1 MKLLVCAS
9 ARAEVVLKCLRKF
22 VPGNEII
29 LIAPSGVGA
38 RLIDSIRAYG
48 SVRMIR
54 LSSPSFCRDSRE
66 ELRILQNDRFDAAV
80 IVSGGLEF
88 SGFHNVLE
96 AISALSFHQL
106 IFYNS
111 IGRKEIVPIRRGA
124 GRALERYGTLLLF
137 SLFQILRP
145 IGSLAE
151 RIYIRCAELLGL

>member
-9 ARAEVVLKCLRKF
+9 ARAEIVLNCLREF
-22 VPGNEII
+22 VSGNEVI

-38 RLIDSIRAYG
+38 RLIDSIREYD
-48 SVRMIR
+48 STRMIR
-54 LSSPSFCRDSRE
+54 LSAPSFCRDSRE

-80 IVSGGLEF
+80 IISGGLEF

-96 AISALSFHQL
+96 AISALTFHQL

-111 IGRKEIVPIRRGA
+111 IGHKEIVPIRHGV
-124 GRALERYGTLLLF
+124 GRALERYGTSLLF
-137 SLFQILRP
+137 ALFQILRP
-145 IGSLAE
+145 IELLAE